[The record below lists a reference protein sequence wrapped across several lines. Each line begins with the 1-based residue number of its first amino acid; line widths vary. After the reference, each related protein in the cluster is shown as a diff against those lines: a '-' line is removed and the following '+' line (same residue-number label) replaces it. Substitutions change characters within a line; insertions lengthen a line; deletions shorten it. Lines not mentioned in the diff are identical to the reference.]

1 MKKKLVL
8 LIVTNLLF
16 WVLCSYVIADI
27 GKGQKVYAKFLK
39 KTTGINGAIFSIQ
52 HTEDEW
58 RELFENNADKFRK
71 ECISKFPK
79 TEKFISGG
87 RFDKLKEHLQD
98 FLMHYASDS
107 GNIPKC

>member
-1 MKKKLVL
+1 MKKRLVL
-8 LIVTNLLF
+8 LLVINLLF
-16 WVLCSYVIADI
+16 MILCSYSIADI
-27 GKGQKVYAKFLK
+27 GKGKKVYAKFLK
-39 KTTGINGAIFSIQ
+39 KPTGINGAIFSIQ

-58 RELFENNADKFRK
+58 SGLFENNADTFRK

-79 TEKFISGG
+79 TKKFISGG
-87 RFDKLKEHLQD
+87 RFNKLKDHLKD